1 LQAADTRAAQTI
13 RLRISRHRSRLEQL
27 AAKLS
32 QLSPLA
38 ILERGYAI
46 VSNRSGI
53 LKDAAEAPAGSRI
66 HVRLAHGELDAK
78 VEQV

>member
-1 LQAADTRAAQTI
+1 M
-13 RLRISRHRSRLEQL
+13 RLGIGRHRSRLEQL
-27 AAKLS
+27 SAKLS

-53 LKDAAEAPAGSRI
+53 LKDAAAAPAGSRV
-66 HVRLAHGELDAK
+66 HVRLAHGELDAQ
-78 VEQV
+78 VE